1 VDKELKEIEK
11 TLKMEQVKIDIKFL
25 VTIGAIVA
33 SLGGFYFTTSMR
45 IDQLEEKIGQLEKN
59 NEAIIRLE
67 ERLKNVQTKTD
78 EIYAHIMDFISD
90 K

>member
-1 VDKELKEIEK
+1 
-11 TLKMEQVKIDIKFL
+11 
-25 VTIGAIVA
+25 
-33 SLGGFYFTTSMR
+33 MR
-45 IDQLEEKIGQLEKN
+45 IDQLEKKVGQLEKN